1 MRMILKSLHGEN
13 FKGIKS
19 IDIKFGE
26 KKTKISGQNAV
37 GKTTIFDMFSW
48 LLFNKNSAGEEKFN
62 VRPLDKNNKRIDNV
76 EIKVVGV
83 IEVDGKEVE
92 LSKVQKQNWVKK
104 RGTDTVTLQGN
115 VNSFEI
121 DGYPKSEAEFK
132 AYVSNL
138 AQSEEMFKMLTNPQY
153 FSSLKWK
160 DQRDILMKLT
170 TEVSDVELAKEM
182 FDENAYAESL
192 IEELEKAPSTDDIRA
207 KFQKALTEW
216 KKKQAEIPVRI
227 DEAEKSKVD
236 VDVAEQELLKA
247 DLERKIE
254 AVDDRMENAGTEIGR
269 LRGKEMQLQ
278 FDMSGIMQV
287 MNDELSA
294 KRRGLDSAKDDAT
307 REFNDLHNQIQSA
320 ENQIKANEKTISDTD
335 EERKNLGVEYNAE
348 FSKAFDEM
356 PYLFDE
362 SKWKFDES
370 TTVCSLC
377 GQKLPQDKIES
388 LKADFEQKKAD
399 AKARAEKQLE
409 DARKAFDDA
418 KGGKL
423 KDLIAKG
430 NTCKAEIERLTKE
443 NTKLQEDITAL
454 KEQESKALAEQN
466 DYAKQL
472 SEIPAEADYSQ
483 NEEYVKLKTEHDK
496 ILADIAKLES
506 EGADKVV
513 TDLKAEKTNLQAQL
527 DEVNK
532 VIAQAANN
540 VAIDDRIETLR
551 DEQKE
556 IGQKVADQEQML
568 YLLEEFIR
576 FKLNKVS
583 ESINS
588 HFKTVN
594 FKLFEMQLNGGMKD
608 CCECTVNGVGYS
620 DLNNGHKILA
630 GLDIIR
636 SLSELYGV
644 SVPIFV
650 DNAESLTSNYT
661 SDSQLVLLIAKKPQY
676 MDENGEIHDVD
687 ENYDPKIHKLVY
699 DGSLKVEVS

>member
-1 MRMILKSLHGEN
+1 MRMILKSLHMEN

-19 IDIKFGE
+19 LDVNFSNKTSIK
-26 KKTKISGQNAV
+26 GQNAA
-37 GKTTIFDMFSW
+37 GKTTIFDAFTW

-62 VRPLDKNNKRIDNV
+62 VRPLDKDGKRIDNV

-83 IEVDGKEVE
+83 IDVDGKEVE
-92 LSKVQKQNWVKK
+92 LSKIQKQNWVKK

-132 AYVSNL
+132 AYISGL

-254 AVDDRMENAGTEIGR
+254 EFEDLMAKSDVRID
-269 LRGKEMQLQ
+269 EMRSEEMHCQ
-278 FDMSGIMQV
+278 FEMSAIAQT
-287 MNDELSA
+287 MNNELSSK
-294 KRRGLDSAKDDAT
+294 KR
-307 REFNDLHNQIQSA
+307 EI
-320 ENQIKANEKTISDTD
+320 ENQKYDH
-335 EERKNLGVEYNAE
+335 ERKLEDVR
-348 FSKAFDEM
+348 SSIRKAQDSIESNKKSISEQTLKKADLVKKYKEEKEKKFD
-356 PYLFDE
+356 D
-362 SKWKFDES
+362 SKWVFDES

-377 GQKLPQDKIES
+377 GQRLPEDKIES
-388 LKADFEQKKAD
+388 LRADFSQRKAD
-399 AKARAEKQLE
+399 AIEIFNEEHAKTLAMIVDDGNACAEMIKKLTENNKELE
-409 DARKAFDDA
+409 DKINTLKLHEAEEIDIIKGFDEQISKIPAFADYTQNA
-418 KGGKL
+418 EYSKL
-423 KDLIAKG
+423 K
-430 NTCKAEIERLTKE
+430 
-443 NTKLQEDITAL
+443 
-454 KEQESKALAEQN
+454 
-466 DYAKQL
+466 AKQ
-472 SEIPAEADYSQ
+472 D
-483 NEEYVKLKTEHDK
+483 KL
-496 ILADIAKLES
+496 LADIAELES
-506 EGADKVV
+506 KGADKAVEDAKADK
-513 TDLKAEKTNLQAQL
+513 TKLKSQL

-532 VIAQAANN
+532 IIAQAANN
-540 VAIDDRIETLR
+540 VMIDDRIETLR

-608 CCECTVNGVGYS
+608 CCECTVNGVPYS
-620 DLNNGHKILA
+620 TLNSGHRIIA
-630 GLDIIR
+630 GLDIIS

-650 DNAESLTSNYT
+650 DNAESLNEFNVP
-661 SDSQLVLLIAKKPQY
+661 DMDAQLILLRVSEDKQ
-676 MDENGEIHDVD
+676 
-687 ENYDPKIHKLVY
+687 
-699 DGSLKVEVS
+699 LKVEAM

>member
-1 MRMILKSLHGEN
+1 MEN

-19 IDIKFGE
+19 LDVNFSNKTSIK
-26 KKTKISGQNAV
+26 GQNAT
-37 GKTTIFDMFSW
+37 GKTTIFDAFTW

-62 VRPLDKNNKRIDNV
+62 VRPLDKDGKRIDNV
-76 EIKVVGV
+76 EIKVVAV
-83 IEVDGKEVE
+83 LDVDGKEVE
-92 LSKVQKQNWVKK
+92 LSKAQKQNWVKK

-121 DGYPKSEAEFK
+121 DGYPKSEADFK
-132 AYVSNL
+132 EYVSGL
-138 AQSEEMFKMLTNPQY
+138 AYSEDMFKMLTNPQY

-207 KFQKALTEW
+207 KFSKALSEW

-254 AVDDRMENAGTEIGR
+254 AVDDRMENAGTEIDR

-307 REFNDLHNQIQSA
+307 RESNDLHNQIQSA

-335 EERKNLGVEYNAE
+335 AERKNLGVEYNAE

-430 NTCKAEIERLTKE
+430 NTCKAEIERLTKK
-443 NTKLQEDITAL
+443 NTKLQEDIAAL

-527 DEVNK
+527 DEANK
-532 VIAQAANN
+532 AIAQVANN

-556 IGQKVADQEQML
+556 IGQKVADQEQMI

-576 FKLNKVS
+576 FKMNKVS

-608 CCECTVNGVGYS
+608 CCECTVNGVPYS
-620 DLNNGHKILA
+620 TLNSGHRIVA

-650 DNAESLTSNYT
+650 DNAESLNEFNVP
-661 SDSQLVLLIAKKPQY
+661 DMDAQLILLSVSEDKQ
-676 MDENGEIHDVD
+676 
-687 ENYDPKIHKLVY
+687 
-699 DGSLKVEVS
+699 LKVEGV

>member
-26 KKTKISGQNAV
+26 KKTKISGQNAS
-37 GKTTIFDMFSW
+37 GKTTIFDIFSW
-48 LLFNKNSAGEEKFN
+48 LFFNKNSAGEEKFN
-62 VRPLDKNNKRIDNV
+62 VRPLDKDGHRIDNV

-83 IEVDGKEVE
+83 IDVDGKEVE

-115 VNSFEI
+115 INSFEI

-132 AYVSNL
+132 AYISGL
-138 AQSEEMFKMLTNPQY
+138 AQSEDMFKMLTNPQY

-160 DQRDILMKLT
+160 EQRDILMKLISDF
-170 TEVSDVELAKEM
+170 SDVELAKT
-182 FDENAYAESL
+182 DAKYAPL
-192 IEELEKAPSTDDIRA
+192 IGELEKAPSTDDIRA
-207 KFQKALTEW
+207 KFSKALSEW

-254 AVDDRMENAGTEIGR
+254 ALEDLMEKSDVRID
-269 LRGKEMQLQ
+269 EMRSEEMHCQ
-278 FDMSGIMQV
+278 FEMSAIAQT
-287 MNDELSA
+287 MNNELSS
-294 KRRGLDSAKDDAT
+294 KRH
-307 REFNDLHNQIQSA
+307 EI
-320 ENQIKANEKTISDTD
+320 ENQKYNHELRLGDVRSSIRKAQYSIESNKKSISEQTLKKSDLVKRYKEEK
-335 EERKNLGVEYNAE
+335 EK
-348 FSKAFDEM
+348 KFD
-356 PYLFDE
+356 D
-362 SKWKFDES
+362 SKWVFDES

-377 GQKLPQDKIES
+377 GQRLPEDKIES
-388 LKADFEQKKAD
+388 LKADFSQRKAD
-399 AKARAEKQLE
+399 AIEIFNEEHAKTLAMIVDDGNACAEMIKDLTKNNKELE
-409 DARKAFDDA
+409 NTINTLKLHEAEEIDII
-418 KGGKL
+418 KGLDEQISKIPSCAAYFMQNVEYAKL
-423 KDLIAKG
+423 KAKRD
-430 NTCKAEIERLTKE
+430 ELR
-443 NTKLQEDITAL
+443 
-454 KEQESKALAEQN
+454 
-466 DYAKQL
+466 
-472 SEIPAEADYSQ
+472 
-483 NEEYVKLKTEHDK
+483 
-496 ILADIAKLES
+496 ADIAELEPK
-506 EGADKVV
+506 GADKLV
-513 TDLKAEKTNLQAQL
+513 TDLKAKKADLQSQL

-576 FKLNKVS
+576 FKLDKVS

-588 HFKTVN
+588 HFNTVN

-608 CCECTVNGVGYS
+608 CCECTVNGVPYS
-620 DLNNGHKILA
+620 TLNSGHRIVA

-650 DNAESLTSNYT
+650 DNAESLNEFNVP
-661 SDSQLVLLIAKKPQY
+661 DMDAQLILLSVSEDKQ
-676 MDENGEIHDVD
+676 
-687 ENYDPKIHKLVY
+687 
-699 DGSLKVEVS
+699 LKVEAV

>member
-1 MRMILKSLHGEN
+1 MKLKIRSLHMEN

-19 IDIKFGE
+19 LDVNFSNKTSIK
-26 KKTKISGQNAV
+26 GQNAA
-37 GKTTIFDMFSW
+37 GKTTIFDAFTW

-62 VRPLDKNNKRIDNV
+62 VRPLDKDGNRIDNV

-83 IEVDGKEVE
+83 IDVDGKEVE

-121 DGYPKSEAEFK
+121 DGYPKSEADFK

-138 AQSEEMFKMLTNPQY
+138 AQSEDMFKMLTNPQY

-160 DQRDILMKLT
+160 DQRDILMRLAT
-170 TEVSDVELAKEM
+170 DVSDVELAQTDAK
-182 FDENAYAESL
+182 YAPL
-192 IEELEKAPSTDDIRA
+192 LGELEKAPSTDDIRA
-207 KFQKALTEW
+207 KFSKALSGW

-227 DEAEKSKVD
+227 DEAEKSKID
-236 VDVAEQELLKA
+236 VDVAEQELAKA
-247 DLERKIE
+247 DLTRRIAECDKKI
-254 AVDDRMENAGTEIGR
+254 ENAGSTLGD
-269 LRGKEMQLQ
+269 LRSKEMQLQ
-278 FDMSGIMQV
+278 FDMSGIAQT
-287 MNDELSA
+287 MNRELSN
-294 KRRGLDSAKDDAT
+294 RRSNIDA
-307 REFNDLHNQIQSA
+307 DLCGCKNEMDHF
-320 ENQIKANEKTISDTD
+320 KATISLKEKQIADNAKAIAD
-335 EERKNLGVEYNAE
+335 ADAERKKLGEQYNSEKA
-348 FSKAFDEM
+348 KAFDET

-362 SKWKFDES
+362 SKWVFDENS
-370 TTVCSLC
+370 TVCSLC
-377 GQKLPQDKIES
+377 GRKLPADKIEQ
-388 LKADFEQKKAD
+388 LKTDFEERKTKAKAD
-399 AKARAEKQLE
+399 AKRKLNDSKSDFITQKESNLEEIKAYGFAKKNLIEELTKKNADLNTEIDALKKQE
-409 DARKAFDDA
+409 QDA
-418 KGGKL
+418 
-423 KDLIAKG
+423 IAK
-430 NTCKAEIERLTKE
+430 KE
-443 NTKLQEDITAL
+443 EL
-454 KEQESKALAEQN
+454 S
-466 DYAKQL
+466 KQL
-472 SEIPAEADYSQ
+472 SEIPSEADYSQ
-483 NEEYVKLKTEHDK
+483 NEEYVKLKAEHDK
-496 ILADIAKLES
+496 ILADIAKVES

-513 TDLKAEKTNLQAQL
+513 TDLKAEKADLQSQL
-527 DEVNK
+527 EEVNK

-576 FKLNKVS
+576 FKLDKVS

-608 CCECTVNGVGYS
+608 CCECTVNGVPYS
-620 DLNNGHKILA
+620 ALNSGHRIVA

-650 DNAESLTSNYT
+650 DNAESLNEFNVP
-661 SDSQLVLLIAKKPQY
+661 DMDAQLILLSVSADKQ
-676 MDENGEIHDVD
+676 
-687 ENYDPKIHKLVY
+687 
-699 DGSLKVEVS
+699 LKVDGV

>member
-1 MRMILKSLHGEN
+1 MEN

-19 IDIKFGE
+19 LDVNFSNKTSIK
-26 KKTKISGQNAV
+26 GQNAT
-37 GKTTIFDMFSW
+37 GKTTIFDAFTW

-62 VRPLDKNNKRIDNV
+62 VRPLDKDGHRIDNA
-76 EIKVVGV
+76 EIKVVAV
-83 IEVDGKEVE
+83 LDVDGKEME
-92 LSKVQKQNWVKK
+92 LSKIQKQNWVKK

-121 DGYPKSEAEFK
+121 DGYPKSEADFK
-132 AYVSNL
+132 AYVSGL
-138 AQSEEMFKMLTNPQY
+138 AQSEDMFKMLTNPQY

-160 DQRDILMKLT
+160 DQRDILMRLAT
-170 TEVSDVELAKEM
+170 DVSDVELAQTDAK
-182 FDENAYAESL
+182 YAPL
-192 IEELEKAPSTDDIRA
+192 LGELEKAPSTDDIRA
-207 KFQKALTEW
+207 KFSKALSGW

-227 DEAEKSKVD
+227 DEAEKSKID
-236 VDVAEQELLKA
+236 VDVAEQELAKA
-247 DLERKIE
+247 DLTRRIAECDKKI
-254 AVDDRMENAGTEIGR
+254 ENAGSTLGD
-269 LRGKEMQLQ
+269 LRSKEMQLQ
-278 FDMSGIMQV
+278 FDMSGIAQT
-287 MNDELSA
+287 MNRELSN
-294 KRRGLDSAKDDAT
+294 RRSNIDA
-307 REFNDLHNQIQSA
+307 DLCGCKNEMDHF
-320 ENQIKANEKTISDTD
+320 KATISLKEKQIADNAKAIAD
-335 EERKNLGVEYNAE
+335 ADAERKKLGEQYNSEKA
-348 FSKAFDEM
+348 KAFDET

-362 SKWKFDES
+362 SKWIFDES

-377 GQKLPQDKIES
+377 GQKLPADKIEQ
-388 LKADFEQKKAD
+388 LKADFEERQTKAKED
-399 AKARAEKQLE
+399 AKRKLNDSKSDFITQKESNLE
-409 DARKAFDDA
+409 EIKAYGFA
-418 KGGKL
+418 KKN
-423 KDLIAKG
+423 LI
-430 NTCKAEIERLTKE
+430 EELTKKNADLQME
-443 NTKLQEDITAL
+443 IDSLKKQEQGTLTNKEELCKL
-454 KEQESKALAEQN
+454 
-466 DYAKQL
+466 L
-472 SEIPAEADYSQ
+472 SEIPEEADYSQ
-483 NEEYVKLKTEHDK
+483 NEEYVKLKAEHDK

-513 TDLKAEKTNLQAQL
+513 TDLKAEKADLQAQL

-608 CCECTVNGVGYS
+608 CCECTVNGVPYS
-620 DLNNGHKILA
+620 ALNSGHRIVA

-650 DNAESLTSNYT
+650 DNAESLNEFNVP
-661 SDSQLVLLIAKKPQY
+661 DMDAQLILLSASADKQ
-676 MDENGEIHDVD
+676 
-687 ENYDPKIHKLVY
+687 
-699 DGSLKVEVS
+699 LKVDGV

>member
-1 MRMILKSLHGEN
+1 MILKSLHGEN

-26 KKTKISGQNAV
+26 KKTKISGQNAS
-37 GKTTIFDMFSW
+37 GKTTIFDMFTW

-62 VRPLDKNNKRIDNV
+62 VRPLDKDGHRIDNL

-83 IEVDGKEVE
+83 IDVDGKEVE
-92 LSKVQKQNWVKK
+92 LSKIQKQNWVKK

-121 DGYPKSEAEFK
+121 DGYPKSEADFK
-132 AYVSNL
+132 SYVSNL
-138 AQSEEMFKMLTNPQY
+138 AQSEDMFKMLTNPQY

-207 KFQKALTEW
+207 KFSKALSEW

-254 AVDDRMENAGTEIGR
+254 AVDDRMENAGTEIDR

-335 EERKNLGVEYNAE
+335 AERKNLGVEYNAE

-362 SKWKFDES
+362 SKWTFDES

-377 GQKLPQDKIES
+377 GQKFPEDKIEQI
-388 LKADFEQKKAD
+388 KADFEQKKAD
-399 AKARAEKQLE
+399 AKARATKQLE
-409 DARKAFDDA
+409 DARKTFDDA
-418 KGGKL
+418 KGAKL
-423 KDLIAKG
+423 KGLIDKG
-430 NTCKAEIERLTKE
+430 NACKADIGRLTKE
-443 NTKLQEDITAL
+443 NAKLQEDIVAL
-454 KEQESKALAEQN
+454 KEQESKALAKQN

-472 SEIPAEADYSQ
+472 SEIPSEADYSQ
-483 NEEYVKLKTEHDK
+483 NEEYVKLNTEHDK

-513 TDLKAEKTNLQAQL
+513 TDLKAEKADLQSQL
-527 DEVNK
+527 EEVNK

-576 FKLNKVS
+576 FKLDKVS

-608 CCECTVNGVGYS
+608 CCECTVNGVPYS
-620 DLNNGHKILA
+620 TLNSGHRIVA

-650 DNAESLTSNYT
+650 DNAESLNEFNVP
-661 SDSQLVLLIAKKPQY
+661 DMDAQLILLSVSEDKQ
-676 MDENGEIHDVD
+676 
-687 ENYDPKIHKLVY
+687 
-699 DGSLKVEVS
+699 LKVECV

>member
-1 MRMILKSLHGEN
+1 MKLKIRSLHMEN

-19 IDIKFGE
+19 LDVNFSNKTSIK
-26 KKTKISGQNAV
+26 GQNAA
-37 GKTTIFDMFSW
+37 GKTTIFDAFTW

-62 VRPLDKNNKRIDNV
+62 VRPLDKDGHRIDNV

-83 IEVDGKEVE
+83 IDVDGKEVE

-121 DGYPKSEAEFK
+121 DGYPKSEADFK

-138 AQSEEMFKMLTNPQY
+138 AQSEDMFKMLTNPQY

-160 DQRDILMKLT
+160 DQRDILMRLAT
-170 TEVSDVELAKEM
+170 DVSDVELAQTDAK
-182 FDENAYAESL
+182 YAPL
-192 IEELEKAPSTDDIRA
+192 LGELEKAPFTDDIRA
-207 KFQKALTEW
+207 KFSKALSGW
-216 KKKQAEIPVRI
+216 KKKQDEIPVRI
-227 DEAEKSKVD
+227 DEAEKSKID
-236 VDVAEQELLKA
+236 VDVAEQELAKA
-247 DLERKIE
+247 DLTRRIAECGKK
-254 AVDDRMENAGTEIGR
+254 MENAGSALGD
-269 LRGKEMQLQ
+269 LRSKEMQLQ
-278 FDMSGIMQV
+278 FDMSGMEQT
-287 MNDELSA
+287 MNRELSN
-294 KRRGLDSAKDDAT
+294 KRSIMDAELRDCKNELEHFAVT
-307 REFNDLHNQIQSA
+307 ISLKEKQISD
-320 ENQIKANEKTISDTD
+320 NEKAITD
-335 EERKNLGVEYNAE
+335 ADAERKKLGEQYNSEKA
-348 FSKAFDEM
+348 KAFDET

-362 SKWKFDES
+362 SKWIFDES

-377 GQKLPQDKIES
+377 GQKLPADKIEQ
-388 LKADFEQKKAD
+388 LKADFEERKTKAKAD
-399 AKARAEKQLE
+399 AKRKLNDSKSDFITQKESNLE
-409 DARKAFDDA
+409 EIKADGFA
-418 KGGKL
+418 KKN
-423 KDLIAKG
+423 LI
-430 NTCKAEIERLTKE
+430 EELTKKNADLQME
-443 NTKLQEDITAL
+443 IDSLKKQEQGTLTNKEELCKL
-454 KEQESKALAEQN
+454 
-466 DYAKQL
+466 L
-472 SEIPAEADYSQ
+472 SEIPEEADYSQ
-483 NEEYVKLKTEHDK
+483 NEEYVKLKAEHDK

-513 TDLKAEKTNLQAQL
+513 TDLKAKKADMQSQL
-527 DEVNK
+527 EEVNK

-576 FKLNKVS
+576 FKLDKVS

-608 CCECTVNGVGYS
+608 CCECTVNGVPYS
-620 DLNNGHKILA
+620 ALNSGHRIVA

-650 DNAESLTSNYT
+650 DNAESLNEFNVP
-661 SDSQLVLLIAKKPQY
+661 DMDAQLILLSVSEDKQ
-676 MDENGEIHDVD
+676 
-687 ENYDPKIHKLVY
+687 
-699 DGSLKVEVS
+699 LKVEGV

>member
-1 MRMILKSLHGEN
+1 MRMILKSLHMEN

-19 IDIKFGE
+19 LDVNFSNKTSIK
-26 KKTKISGQNAV
+26 GQNAV
-37 GKTTIFDMFSW
+37 GKTTIFDAFTW

-104 RGTDTVTLQGN
+104 RGTNTVSLQGN
-115 VNSFEI
+115 PNSYEI

-132 AYVSNL
+132 AYVSGL

-160 DQRDILMKLT
+160 DQRDILMKLVA
-170 TEVSDVELAKEM
+170 EVSDVELAQTDAK
-182 FDENAYAESL
+182 YTPL
-192 IEELEKAPSTDDIRA
+192 IDELEKAPSTDDIRA
-207 KFQKALTEW
+207 KFSKALSEW

-227 DEAEKSKVD
+227 DESEKSKVD

-254 AVDDRMENAGTEIGR
+254 T
-269 LRGKEMQLQ
+269 
-278 FDMSGIMQV
+278 
-287 MNDELSA
+287 
-294 KRRGLDSAKDDAT
+294 
-307 REFNDLHNQIQSA
+307 
-320 ENQIKANEKTISDTD
+320 
-335 EERKNLGVEYNAE
+335 
-348 FSKAFDEM
+348 

-362 SKWKFDES
+362 SKWVFDENS
-370 TTVCSLC
+370 TVCSLC
-377 GQKLPQDKIES
+377 GQQLPANKIEQ

-399 AKARAEKQLE
+399 AKARADKQLE

-418 KGGKL
+418 KGAKL
-423 KDLIAKG
+423 KGLIDKG
-430 NTCKAEIERLTKE
+430 NACKADIERLTKE
-443 NTKLQEDITAL
+443 NAKLQEDIVAL
-454 KEQESKALAEQN
+454 KEQESKALAKQN

-513 TDLKAEKTNLQAQL
+513 TDLKAEKADLQSQL

-594 FKLFEMQLNGGMKD
+594 FKFFEMQLNGGMKD
-608 CCECTVNGVGYS
+608 CCECTVNGVPYS
-620 DLNNGHKILA
+620 TLNSGHRIVA

-650 DNAESLTSNYT
+650 DNAESLNEFNVP
-661 SDSQLVLLIAKKPQY
+661 DMDAQLILLSVSEDKQ
-676 MDENGEIHDVD
+676 
-687 ENYDPKIHKLVY
+687 
-699 DGSLKVEVS
+699 LKVEGV

>member
-1 MRMILKSLHGEN
+1 MRMILKSLHMEN

-19 IDIKFGE
+19 LDVNFSNKTSIK
-26 KKTKISGQNAV
+26 GQNAV
-37 GKTTIFDMFSW
+37 GKTTIFDAFTW

-62 VRPLDKNNKRIDNV
+62 VRPLDKDGKRIDNV

-83 IEVDGKEVE
+83 IDVDGKEVE

-121 DGYPKSEAEFK
+121 DGYPKSEADFK
-132 AYVSNL
+132 AYVSGL
-138 AQSEEMFKMLTNPQY
+138 AQSEDMFKMLTNPQY

-160 DQRDILMKLT
+160 DQRDILMKLVA
-170 TEVSDVELAKEM
+170 EVSDVELAKT
-182 FDENAYAESL
+182 DAKYAPL
-192 IEELEKAPSTDDIRA
+192 IGELEKAPSTDDIRA
-207 KFQKALTEW
+207 KFSKALSEW

-335 EERKNLGVEYNAE
+335 VERKNLGVEYNAE

-362 SKWKFDES
+362 SKWTFDES

-377 GQKLPQDKIES
+377 GQKLPEDKIEQIRD
-388 LKADFEQKKAD
+388 DFEQKKAD
-399 AKARAEKQLE
+399 AKARATKQLE
-409 DARKAFDDA
+409 DARKTFDDA
-418 KGGKL
+418 KGAKL
-423 KDLIAKG
+423 KGLIDKG
-430 NTCKAEIERLTKE
+430 NACKADIERLTKE
-443 NTKLQEDITAL
+443 NAKLQEDIVAL
-454 KEQESKALAEQN
+454 KEQEPKALAKQN
-466 DYAKQL
+466 DYEKQL
-472 SEIPAEADYSQ
+472 SEIPSEADYSQ

-506 EGADKVV
+506 EGVDKVV
-513 TDLKAEKTNLQAQL
+513 TDLKAEKVDLQAQL
-527 DEVNK
+527 DEANK
-532 VIAQAANN
+532 AIAQVANN

-608 CCECTVNGVGYS
+608 CCECTVNGVPYS
-620 DLNNGHKILA
+620 TLNSGHRIVA

-650 DNAESLTSNYT
+650 DNAESLNEFNVPAVDT
-661 SDSQLVLLIAKKPQY
+661 QLILLTVSEDKQ
-676 MDENGEIHDVD
+676 
-687 ENYDPKIHKLVY
+687 
-699 DGSLKVEVS
+699 LKVEAM

>member
-1 MRMILKSLHGEN
+1 MRMILKSLHMEN

-19 IDIKFGE
+19 LDVNFSNKTSIK
-26 KKTKISGQNAV
+26 GQNAA
-37 GKTTIFDMFSW
+37 GKTTIFDAFTW

-62 VRPLDKNNKRIDNV
+62 VRPLDKDGHRIDNV

-104 RGTDTVTLQGN
+104 RGTNTVSLQGN
-115 VNSFEI
+115 PNSYEI

-132 AYVSNL
+132 AYISGL

-160 DQRDILMKLT
+160 DQRDILMKLVA
-170 TEVSDVELAKEM
+170 EVSDVELAKE
-182 FDENAYAESL
+182 DAKYAPL
-192 IEELEKAPSTDDIRA
+192 LDELEKAPSTDDIRA
-207 KFQKALTEW
+207 KFSKALSEW
-216 KKKQAEIPVRI
+216 KKKQTEIPVRI
-227 DEAEKSKVD
+227 DEAEKSKID
-236 VDVAEQELLKA
+236 VDVAEQELAKV
-247 DLERKIE
+247 DLVRRIAECGKK
-254 AVDDRMENAGTEIGR
+254 MENAGSTLGD
-269 LRGKEMQLQ
+269 LRSKEMQLQ
-278 FDMSGIMQV
+278 FDMSGIAQT
-287 MNDELSA
+287 MNRELYN
-294 KRRGLDSAKDDAT
+294 RRSNIDA
-307 REFNDLHNQIQSA
+307 DLCGCKNEMDHF
-320 ENQIKANEKTISDTD
+320 KATISLKEKQIADNAKAIAD
-335 EERKNLGVEYNAE
+335 ADAEQKKLGEQYNAE
-348 FSKAFDEM
+348 KAKAFDET

-362 SKWKFDES
+362 SKWVFDES
-370 TTVCSLC
+370 TTICSLC
-377 GQKLPQDKIES
+377 GQKLPADKIEQ
-388 LKADFEQKKAD
+388 LKADFESRKEK
-399 AKARAEKQLE
+399 AKAGAEEKL
-409 DARKAFDDA
+409 KAERFKFDTD
-418 KGGKL
+418 KKIELNRLITLGNEK
-423 KDLIAKG
+423 KDLI
-430 NTCKAEIERLTKE
+430 TELTKKNADL
-443 NTKLQEDITAL
+443 NTEIDDLKKQEQDAIAK
-454 KEQESKALAEQN
+454 KEELS
-466 DYAKQL
+466 KQL
-472 SEIPAEADYSQ
+472 SEIPSEADYSQ
-483 NEEYVKLKTEHDK
+483 NEEYVKLKAEHDK

-513 TDLKAEKTNLQAQL
+513 TDLKAEKADLQSQL

-594 FKLFEMQLNGGMKD
+594 FKLFETQLNGGMKD
-608 CCECTVNGVGYS
+608 CCECTVNGVPYS
-620 DLNNGHKILA
+620 TLNSGHRIVA

-644 SVPIFV
+644 SCPIFV
-650 DNAESLTSNYT
+650 DNAESLNEFNVP
-661 SDSQLVLLIAKKPQY
+661 DMDAQLILLSVSEDKQ
-676 MDENGEIHDVD
+676 
-687 ENYDPKIHKLVY
+687 
-699 DGSLKVEVS
+699 LKVEAI

>member
-1 MRMILKSLHGEN
+1 MRMILKSLHMEN

-19 IDIKFGE
+19 LDVNFSNKTSIK
-26 KKTKISGQNAV
+26 GQNAA
-37 GKTTIFDMFSW
+37 GKTTIFDAFTW

-62 VRPLDKNNKRIDNV
+62 VRPLDKDGHRIDNV

-83 IEVDGKEVE
+83 IDVDGKEME
-92 LSKVQKQNWVKK
+92 LSKIQKQNWVKK

-138 AQSEEMFKMLTNPQY
+138 AQSEDMFKMLINPQY

-335 EERKNLGVEYNAE
+335 AERKNLDVEYNAE

-370 TTVCSLC
+370 TMVCSLC
-377 GQKLPQDKIES
+377 GQKLPADKIES

-399 AKARAEKQLE
+399 AKARAAKQLE

-443 NTKLQEDITAL
+443 NTKLHEDIVAL
-454 KEQESKALAEQN
+454 KEQESKALAKQN

-483 NEEYVKLKTEHDK
+483 NEEYVKLKAEHDK

-506 EGADKVV
+506 EGADKIV
-513 TDLKAEKTNLQAQL
+513 TDLKAEKADLQSQL
-527 DEVNK
+527 EEVNK

-551 DEQKE
+551 DDQKE

-650 DNAESLTSNYT
+650 DNAESLNEFNVP
-661 SDSQLVLLIAKKPQY
+661 DMDAQLILLSVSEDKQ
-676 MDENGEIHDVD
+676 
-687 ENYDPKIHKLVY
+687 
-699 DGSLKVEVS
+699 LKVECV

>member
-1 MRMILKSLHGEN
+1 MRMILKSLHMEN

-19 IDIKFGE
+19 LDVNFSNKTSIK
-26 KKTKISGQNAV
+26 GQNAV
-37 GKTTIFDMFSW
+37 GKTTIFDAFTW

-62 VRPLDKNNKRIDNV
+62 VRPLDKDGHRIDNV

-83 IEVDGKEVE
+83 VDVDGKEVE

-132 AYVSNL
+132 AYVSGL

-160 DQRDILMKLT
+160 DQRDILMKLVA
-170 TEVSDVELAKEM
+170 EVSDVELAQTDAK
-182 FDENAYAESL
+182 YAPL
-192 IEELEKAPSTDDIRA
+192 IEEFEKAPSTDDIRA
-207 KFQKALTEW
+207 KFSKALSEW

-227 DEAEKSKVD
+227 DEAKKSKVD

-254 AVDDRMENAGTEIGR
+254 AVEDLMAKSDVRID
-269 LRGKEMQLQ
+269 EMRSEEMHCQ
-278 FDMSGIMQV
+278 FEMSAIAQT
-287 MNDELSA
+287 MNNELSSEKREIKNHKYEHERKLEDVLSSIRKAQDSIESNKKSISEQTLRKAELA
-294 KRRGLDSAKDDAT
+294 KRYKEEKEKKFDD
-307 REFNDLHNQIQSA
+307 
-320 ENQIKANEKTISDTD
+320 
-335 EERKNLGVEYNAE
+335 
-348 FSKAFDEM
+348 
-356 PYLFDE
+356 
-362 SKWKFDES
+362 SKWVFDES

-377 GQKLPQDKIES
+377 GQRLPEDKIES
-388 LKADFEQKKAD
+388 LRADFSQRKAD
-399 AKARAEKQLE
+399 AIEAFNEEHAKTLAMIVDDGNACAEMIKNLTKNNKELE
-409 DARKAFDDA
+409 NTINTLKLNEAEEIDIIKGFDEQISKIPACADYMQNVEYA
-418 KGGKL
+418 KL
-423 KDLIAKG
+423 KDKQD
-430 NTCKAEIERLTKE
+430 
-443 NTKLQEDITAL
+443 KL
-454 KEQESKALAEQN
+454 
-466 DYAKQL
+466 
-472 SEIPAEADYSQ
+472 
-483 NEEYVKLKTEHDK
+483 
-496 ILADIAKLES
+496 LADIAELES
-506 EGADKVV
+506 KGTDKAVD
-513 TDLKAEKTNLQAQL
+513 DLKADKAKLKSQL

-540 VAIDDRIETLR
+540 VMIDERIETLR

-594 FKLFEMQLNGGMKD
+594 FKLWEMQLNGGMKD

-644 SVPIFV
+644 SCPIFV

-676 MDENGEIHDVD
+676 MDEDGEIHDVD

-699 DGSLKVEVS
+699 DGSLKVETM

>member
-1 MRMILKSLHGEN
+1 MKVTIKSIHIEN
-13 FKGIKS
+13 FKGIKELDVNFS
-19 IDIKFGE
+19 E
-26 KKTKISGQNAV
+26 NTKISGQNAV
-37 GKTTIFDMFSW
+37 GKTTIFDAFTW
-48 LLFNKNSAGEEKFN
+48 LLFDKNSAGDEKFN
-62 VRPLDKNNKRIDNV
+62 VRPLNKEGTRIDNV
-76 EIKVVGV
+76 EIKVVA
-83 IEVDGKEVE
+83 IMDVDGKEVE

-104 RGTDTVTLQGN
+104 RGTNTVSLQGN
-115 VNSFEI
+115 PNSYEI

-132 AYVSNL
+132 EYVSGI

-160 DQRDILMKLT
+160 DQRDILMKLVS
-170 TEVSDVELAKEM
+170 EFSDVELAQTDAK
-182 FDENAYAESL
+182 YAPLLS
-192 IEELEKAPSTDDIRA
+192 ELEKAPSTEDIRA
-207 KFQKALTEW
+207 KFSKALTEW

-236 VDVAEQELLKA
+236 VDVAEQELAKV
-247 DLERKIE
+247 DLVRRIAECDKK
-254 AVDDRMENAGTEIGR
+254 MENAGSTLGD
-269 LRGKEMQLQ
+269 LRSKEMQLQ

-335 EERKNLGVEYNAE
+335 AERKNLGVEYNAE

-377 GQKLPQDKIES
+377 GQRLPDEKINR
-388 LKADFEQKKAD
+388 LKDGFEERKSKAKSD
-399 AKARAEKQLE
+399 AEEKMKTERL
-409 DARKAFDDA
+409 KFDDDKNVELKRLINIGTA
-418 KGGKL
+418 M
-423 KDLIAKG
+423 KDLI
-430 NTCKAEIERLTKE
+430 
-443 NTKLQEDITAL
+443 TKLTQENSNLQEKIEKL
-454 KEQESKALAEQN
+454 KKQEQ
-466 DYAKQL
+466 DTIAKKEDLLNQL
-472 SEIPAEADYSQ
+472 SKIPEEADYSQ
-483 NEEYVKLKTEHDK
+483 NEEYVKLKAKHDEV
-496 ILADIAKLES
+496 LAEIGKLEA

-513 TDLKAEKTNLQAQL
+513 EDLKAEKADLKTQL
-527 DEVNK
+527 DEVNST
-532 VIAQAANN
+532 IAKASMN
-540 VAIDDRIETLR
+540 VEIDERIGQLQE
-551 DEQKE
+551 EQKE
-556 IGQKVADQEQML
+556 IGQKVADQEQIL

-608 CCECTVNGVGYS
+608 CCECTVNGVPYS
-620 DLNNGHKILA
+620 TLNSGHRIVA

-636 SLSELYGV
+636 SFSELYGV

-650 DNAESLTSNYT
+650 DNAESLNDFNVPDMDT
-661 SDSQLVLLIAKKPQY
+661 QLILLSVSADKQ
-676 MDENGEIHDVD
+676 
-687 ENYDPKIHKLVY
+687 
-699 DGSLKVEVS
+699 LKVEGV